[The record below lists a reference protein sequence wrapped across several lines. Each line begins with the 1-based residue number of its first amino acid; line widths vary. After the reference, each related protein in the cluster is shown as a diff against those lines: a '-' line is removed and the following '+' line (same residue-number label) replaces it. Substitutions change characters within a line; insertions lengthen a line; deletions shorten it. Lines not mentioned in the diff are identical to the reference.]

1 MMKKTT
7 TKVVHQGVCSAPSSK
22 EAPATAVIDCILLFL
37 CRLIKVAADL
47 MRGIIILGVLRL

>member
-37 CRLIKVAADL
+37 SRLIKVADL
-47 MRGIIILGVLRL
+47 MRGIIILGS

>member
-47 MRGIIILGVLRL
+47 MRGIIILGS